1 MAGEM
6 RKTGNKS
13 KRKKYDLTTRDF
25 NTAKKP
31 TWCIG
36 CGNYGIWNSIK
47 KVFVS
52 MSLRP
57 YEILIVYGIGC
68 SGNGANFI
76 KTYAFH
82 ALHGRALP
90 VATGAK
96 LANHKL
102 NVIIMAGDG
111 DGVGI
116 GGNHF
121 IHTCRRNI
129 NMTYLLHDNRIYG
142 LTTGQVAPTS
152 ARGLKTKSTPSG
164 VLEEPVNP
172 VLLALA
178 AGATFVARGF
188 SGDTGH
194 LSEIIKKAIKHKGF
208 SFIDILQPCVTFNKQ
223 NTYDFY
229 REKIYKLDELK
240 DYDKNDLNEAIKKSM
255 EEERMPI
262 GIFYKTEKP
271 LYEEGLKQIER
282 KPLVDHIITDIDIN
296 KLLNKYY

>member
-1 MAGEM
+1 
-6 RKTGNKS
+6 
-13 KRKKYDLTTRDF
+13 
-25 NTAKKP
+25 
-31 TWCIG
+31 
-36 CGNYGIWNSIK
+36 
-47 KVFVS
+47 
-52 MSLRP
+52 
-57 YEILIVYGIGC
+57 
-68 SGNGANFI
+68 
-76 KTYAFH
+76 
-82 ALHGRALP
+82 
-90 VATGAK
+90 
-96 LANHKL
+96 
-102 NVIIMAGDG
+102 
-111 DGVGI
+111 
-116 GGNHF
+116 
-121 IHTCRRNI
+121 
-129 NMTYLLHDNRIYG
+129 MTYLLHDNRIYG

-240 DYDKNDLNEAIKKSM
+240 DYDKNDLNEAIKKSL

-262 GIFYKTEKP
+262 GIFYRTEKP